1 MATDSTGMA
10 LVTAVWPDPRDA
22 DRAVNELLGT
32 GSPVRIDRLN
42 VAALVLTRDGRLRI
56 HRDEQTGKG
65 ALVSGVLGAAL
76 GVLAGSPG
84 WLLLGGG
91 ILERL
96 AGAATAAGMDTGPLR
111 DLADQLPTAG
121 SAVIVVA
128 AVDAVTAL
136 HRELTMLGGDVTVQH
151 IDPVV
156 VQGTGLSAAV
166 RYDAGDVDG
175 DVIAIRRATDGVFSH
190 STGEPSPPDHSYRS
204 GL

>member
-1 MATDSTGMA
+1 MA

-22 DRAVNELLGT
+22 DRAVNDLMGT
-32 GSPVRIDRLN
+32 GAPVRIDRLN
-42 VAALVLTRDGRLRI
+42 VAALVLTRDGRVRI
-56 HRDEQTGKG
+56 HRDERTGKG
-65 ALVSGVLGAAL
+65 VLVSGVLGAAL

-96 AGAATAAGMDTGPLR
+96 AAAATVAGMDTGPLR
-111 DLADQLPTAG
+111 DLADQLPPAG

-128 AVDAVTAL
+128 AVDAVTVL
-136 HRELTMLGGDVTVQH
+136 HRQLITLGGDVTMQYL
-151 IDPVV
+151 DPLV
-156 VQGTGLSAAV
+156 VQGTGLSATV

-175 DVIAIRRATDGVFSH
+175 DVIAIRGATDGVFSH
-190 STGEPSPPDHSYRS
+190 STGEPNPPDHSYRP

>member
-111 DLADQLPTAG
+111 DLADQLPAAG

-136 HRELTMLGGDVTVQH
+136 HRELTMLGGDVTVQN

-156 VQGTGLSAAV
+156 VQGTGLSAAI

-175 DVIAIRRATDGVFSH
+175 DVIAIRRATDGVFSQ
-190 STGEPSPPDHSYRS
+190 STG
-204 GL
+204 

>member
-1 MATDSTGMA
+1 MTTDPIDMA

-22 DRAVNELLGT
+22 DRAVNELMGPGARL
-32 GSPVRIDRLN
+32 RIDRLN

-56 HRDEQTGKG
+56 HRDQRTGKG
-65 ALVSGVLGAAL
+65 VLVSGVLGAAL

-96 AGAATAAGMDTGPLR
+96 AAAATAAGMDTGPLR
-111 DLADQLPTAG
+111 GLADRLPLAG

-128 AVDAVTAL
+128 TVDAVTAL
-136 HRELTMLGGDVTVQH
+136 HRELTMLAGDVTVQYL
-151 IDPVV
+151 DPVV

-166 RYDAGDVDG
+166 RYDAGEV
-175 DVIAIRRATDGVFSH
+175 
-190 STGEPSPPDHSYRS
+190 
-204 GL
+204 

>member
-32 GSPVRIDRLN
+32 SAPVRIDRLN

-111 DLADQLPTAG
+111 DLADRLPPAG

-128 AVDAVTAL
+128 TVDAASAVHL
-136 HRELTMLGGDVTVQH
+136 ELTMLEGDVTVQH

-156 VQGTGLSAAV
+156 VQATGLSAAV

-175 DVIAIRRATDGVFSH
+175 DVIAIHRVTDPSFSH
-190 STGEPSPPDHSYRS
+190 STGESHPPDRSYRS
-204 GL
+204 RL

>member
-1 MATDSTGMA
+1 MAVDPTGLA

-22 DRAVNELLGT
+22 DRAVSELLGT
-32 GSPVRIDRLN
+32 GAPLRIDRLN

-56 HRDEQTGKG
+56 HPDDRTGKG
-65 ALVSGVLGAAL
+65 VLVSGVLGGAL

-96 AGAATAAGMDTGPLR
+96 ADAAITAGLDTGPLR
-111 DLADQLPTAG
+111 DLAVRLLPAG

-128 AVDAVTAL
+128 AVDTVTAL
-136 HRELTMLGGDVTVQH
+136 HRELTTLGGDVTVQDL
-151 IDPVV
+151 DPVV
-156 VQGTGLSAAV
+156 VQDTGLSAAI

-175 DVIAIRRATDGVFSH
+175 DVIAIRRVTDSGVLTFH
-190 STGEPSPPDHSYRS
+190 G
-204 GL
+204 